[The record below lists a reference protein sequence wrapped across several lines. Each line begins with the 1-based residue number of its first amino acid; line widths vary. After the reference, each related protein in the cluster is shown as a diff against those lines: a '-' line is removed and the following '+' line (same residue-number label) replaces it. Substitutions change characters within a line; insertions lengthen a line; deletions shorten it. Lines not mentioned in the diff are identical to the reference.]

1 MPMVTIA
8 TKIPH
13 ITFVVVDN
21 TIPSKRDKSERKR
34 TKVKE
39 RRKQNVVEALL
50 VALI

>member
-21 TIPSKRDKSERKR
+21 TIPKETSLSGKETKLKKEGSKM
-34 TKVKE
+34 
-39 RRKQNVVEALL
+39 
-50 VALI
+50 